1 MLSRIISR
9 LQRYRLMFAF
19 RGQVRNWREVWL
31 ALRTHTLGVTL
42 RLRNG
47 LVIQGGCR
55 DDVAWIFNEIFVE
68 HCYTPAWFYHPEPCH
83 TVLDVGAN
91 IGLFSLYLNSV
102 AHGIRVLAFEPHP
115 ETFNGLTR
123 NLAENHLEGTVTAR
137 RLAVSRGPGE
147 VRFSGLSGLDSGHDP
162 ATTTGLGEAVECIG
176 LSEALE
182 LAEGRPIDLLKVD
195 TEGAEVEI
203 ISSAPLPIW
212 SQIARVVVEYHD
224 LDKRDEVVRSLE
236 NSGYQC
242 RVEPSG
248 GFENFLGLIYA
259 RRPA

>member
-1 MLSRIISR
+1 MLSRIMNR
-9 LQRYRLMFAF
+9 LRMYRLMLQF
-19 RGQVRNWREVWL
+19 RGRVRNWQEAWR
-31 ALRTHTLGVTL
+31 AIRTHTLGVTL
-42 RLRNG
+42 QLRNG
-47 LVIQGGCR
+47 LIIRGECR

-68 HCYTPAWFYHPEPCH
+68 RCYTPAWFYHPEPGH

-91 IGLFSLYLNSV
+91 IGLFSLYLDSV

-115 ETFNGLTR
+115 ETFNVLTT
-123 NLAENHLEGTVTAR
+123 NLAENHLEGTITAR

-147 VRFSGLSGLDSGHDP
+147 VRFSGLRGLDSGHDP
-162 ATTTGLGEAVECIG
+162 ATTTGLGEAVDCIG

-203 ISSAPLPIW
+203 ISSAPLAIW
-212 SQIARVVVEYHD
+212 SRIARVVVEYHD
-224 LDKRDEVVRSLE
+224 LGKRDEVVRSLE
-236 NSGYQC
+236 SSGYQC
-242 RVEPSG
+242 RVEPSR
-248 GFENFLGLIYA
+248 GFEGFLGLIYA